1 MKVCEDGESESGD
14 VEVSAAST
22 SSPFAPQVICSVQLC
37 RTATMGRGLAGWPA
51 CRGTRVCMCLRETG
65 NASVSRPNNYCLP
78 AIAVASCC
86 VPV

>member
-37 RTATMGRGLAGWPA
+37 RTATMGRGLAGWP
-51 CRGTRVCMCLRETG
+51 GYVCAFGKQVTHRCPGPIITAYL
-65 NASVSRPNNYCLP
+65 V
-78 AIAVASCC
+78 
-86 VPV
+86 